1 MVSNNFE
8 TILEINRQII
18 LESIVRAVSSW
29 FPREFVSNVDAAT
42 GLENRGKPLRC
53 SRTRIFECIARDA
66 RNFPRRGEVRR
77 EGQNSATAL
86 EKLQEKRELRALAR
100 LNFGVVVD
108 ILVHILLRQSDL
120 TSVKR
125 CNAEQNLSENPG
137 SVGVNLFK
145 GGALCNI
152 SLFQTFY

>member
-1 MVSNNFE
+1 MRRNSRREMWFVEGKASVRSKKTQE
-8 TILEINRQII
+8 EEEEE
-18 LESIVRAVSSW
+18 ESG
-29 FPREFVSNVDAAT
+29 EFV
-42 GLENRGKPLRC
+42 
-53 SRTRIFECIARDA
+53 
-66 RNFPRRGEVRR
+66 RRGEVRR
-77 EGQNSATAL
+77 EGQSSATAL

-100 LNFGVVVD
+100 LNFGAVVG

-152 SLFQTFY
+152 SLFQT